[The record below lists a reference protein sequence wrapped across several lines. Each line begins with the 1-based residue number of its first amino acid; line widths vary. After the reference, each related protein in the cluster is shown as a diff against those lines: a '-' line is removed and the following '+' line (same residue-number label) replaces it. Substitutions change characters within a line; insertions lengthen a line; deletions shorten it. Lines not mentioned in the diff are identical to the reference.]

1 MNIDNNNDIDLL
13 ILQLNKDVKL
23 ISNKFKKKR
32 SSSVEMD
39 KDKVTKYLMANNS
52 QESEKKIE
60 RASSYNHCSI
70 F

>member
-1 MNIDNNNDIDLL
+1 MF
-13 ILQLNKDVKL
+13 ILQLNKDVKF

-39 KDKVTKYLMANNS
+39 KNKVTKYLMTNNTT
-52 QESEKKIE
+52 ENEKKME
-60 RASSYNHCSI
+60 RASSYNNCSI